1 MARGHRRPP
10 TRLRSPTSSSPK
22 MFPAPTGRLVGGPAM
37 VTGQADRPGVLA
49 LDVAVPCA

>member
-37 VTGQADRPGVLA
+37 VTGELTGRVLA
-49 LDVAVPCA
+49 LDVAVPCP